1 MNDLSRMSKD
11 DLRKILDE
19 AEGHIG
25 EIRAELE
32 RREQHDQH
40 EAIDALEIHLDRAKV
55 NWTEV
60 KAFFQQVL
68 AELRG
73 GSK

>member
-1 MNDLSRMSKD
+1 MNDLSRLSKE
-11 DLRKILDE
+11 DLKRVLDE
-19 AEGHIG
+19 TEGHIG

-32 RREQHDQH
+32 RREQSDQH
-40 EAIDALEIHLDRAKV
+40 EAVDSLELHLEQAQV

-73 GSK
+73 KSK